1 VSPAIAALVLA
12 LAQGAPAAKPAAPA
26 KPAPA
31 APAAPAKPAPP
42 PYEADL
48 LRLSELMGALAYLRD
63 VCHDGDGMAFR
74 QQIAGLIAAD
84 PRSQEEKDQLAG
96 AFNRGFD
103 GYRLTYRLCT
113 ANARATIAAYLA
125 ESQRLTKE
133 VATRYGSAD

>member
-1 VSPAIAALVLA
+1 MSPATAALVLA
-12 LAQGAPAAKPAAPA
+12 LAQGAPAAKPASPV
-26 KPAPA
+26 KP

-63 VCHDGDGMAFR
+63 VCHDGDGASFR

-103 GYRLTYRLCT
+103 GYRLTYRVCT
-113 ANARATIAAYLA
+113 SNARAAIAAYLA
-125 ESQRLTKE
+125 ESERLARE
-133 VATRYGSAD
+133 VAARYSGGD